1 MPFALSLL
9 INALIIAALCM
20 MSVSGCSSEKKE
32 EIIPMEFLVVT
43 EENAADVLSEEPNDA
58 REEESEP
65 KSEPKS
71 AKSEPLPPPPPPVQ
85 EPDSLPPPPPI
96 EEQKPT
102 ETPKQETKKPEPQ
115 KPKETSK
122 EKPKAKPKWKPATT
136 IKTGKRIGP
145 VTDGKKDRT
154 KAATQK
160 APSKEEIAKAL
171 GAGAKPGNR
180 NQTPAN
186 ETSRCYGLLKK
197 RFREACQNFGLES
210 SPTDRS
216 PVLIVRLGS
225 GGSVR
230 SVTLKTSSGDTAFDG
245 QVLRAARNVRAV
257 SGLSASFLRDYSTV
271 EIQVNVD

>member
-186 ETSRCYGLLKK
+186 EASRCYGLLQR
-197 RFREACQNFGLES
+197 RFREACTNYGLES
-210 SPTDRS
+210 SPTDSS

-257 SGLSASFLRDYSTV
+257 SGLSATFLRGHPTV

>member
-43 EENAADVLSEEPNDA
+43 EENAADVLSEEPNDV
-58 REEESEP
+58 REEEPEP

-122 EKPKAKPKWKPATT
+122 EKPKAKPVVDAN
-136 IKTGKRIGP
+136 
-145 VTDGKKDRT
+145 
-154 KAATQK
+154 
-160 APSKEEIAKAL
+160 
-171 GAGAKPGNR
+171 AGADLFVALPCASYMI
-180 NQTPAN
+180 T
-186 ETSRCYGLLKK
+186 EC
-197 RFREACQNFGLES
+197 ES
-210 SPTDRS
+210 SS
-216 PVLIVRLGS
+216 AIVDAKQNL
-225 GGSVR
+225 VR
-230 SVTLKTSSGDTAFDG
+230 RMSAFDYEH
-245 QVLRAARNVRAV
+245 QA
-257 SGLSASFLRDYSTV
+257 F
-271 EIQVNVD
+271 

>member
-1 MPFALSLL
+1 
-9 INALIIAALCM
+9 
-20 MSVSGCSSEKKE
+20 
-32 EIIPMEFLVVT
+32 MEFLVVT

-186 ETSRCYGLLKK
+186 EASRCYGLLQR
-197 RFREACQNFGLES
+197 RFREACTDYGLES
-210 SPTDRS
+210 SPKDRS

-257 SGLSASFLRDYSTV
+257 SGLSASFLRGHSTV

>member
-197 RFREACQNFGLES
+197 CFREACQKSGLES
-210 SPTDRS
+210 SPTGRS
-216 PVLIVRLGS
+216 PVLIVRLGP

-230 SVTLKTSSGDTAFDG
+230 GVTLKTSSGDTAFDG
-245 QVLRAARNVRAV
+245 QVLRAVRTVRAV
-257 SGLSASFLRDYSTV
+257 SGLSDSFLRGHPTV

>member
-9 INALIIAALCM
+9 INALIIAALCV

-58 REEESEP
+58 REEEP
-65 KSEPKS
+65 KSEPKP

-85 EPDSLPPPPPI
+85 EPDSPPPPPPI

-122 EKPKAKPKWKPATT
+122 EKPKEKPKWKPATT

-186 ETSRCYGLLKK
+186 ETSRCYGLLQ
-197 RFREACQNFGLES
+197 RCFREACTDFGLES
-210 SPTDRS
+210 SPTGRS
-216 PVLIVRLGS
+216 PVLSVRLGS
-225 GGSVR
+225 GGAVR
-230 SVTLKTSSGDTAFDG
+230 SVTLKTSSGDRTFDG
-245 QVLRAARNVRAV
+245 QVLQAARTVRSV
-257 SGLSASFLRDYSTV
+257 SGLSASFLRGHSTV

>member
-58 REEESEP
+58 REEEP
-65 KSEPKS
+65 KPT
-71 AKSEPLPPPPPPVQ
+71 KSEPLPPPPPPVQ

-186 ETSRCYGLLKK
+186 ETSRCYGLLKS
-197 RFREACQNFGLES
+197 RFHEACTDYGLES
-210 SPTDRS
+210 SPTGRS
-216 PVLIVRLGS
+216 PVLIVRLGP

-230 SVTLKTSSGDTAFDG
+230 GVTLKTSSDDTAFDG
-245 QVLRAARNVRAV
+245 QVLRAARTVRAV
-257 SGLSASFLRDYSTV
+257 SGLSDSFLRGHPTV